1 MGSLKVIKYLC
12 LPRKKTKKS
21 FYKLTATLSNSIL
34 TIAINSKGAELISI
48 QNNLTKREYIW
59 EGNPEYWGKHSPI
72 LFPVVG
78 TLKNNAY
85 QLNGQN
91 YTLPRHGFARDCEF
105 EIISQEAH
113 KIIFSLQENTASLA
127 VYPFAFELQ
136 VSYAL
141 IENELVV
148 GYLIRNKSQSTMPFS
163 IGGHPAFALKN
174 AFTDYSLLFE
184 KEENLISYPLEND
197 LISDKTAI
205 VQLQQNELPL
215 RYSLFEKDALVF
227 KSMAS
232 KQIQLLENNVP
243 ILHFK
248 YPDFPHFGIWTK
260 VGAPFICLEPWLGY
274 ADTVAANGNLMEKEG
289 ITLLEANSE
298 KEISFSVEII

>member
-1 MGSLKVIKYLC
+1 MI
-12 LPRKKTKKS
+12 
-21 FYKLTATLSNSIL
+21 ATLSNSIL
-34 TIAINSKGAELISI
+34 SISINSKGAELISI
-48 QNNLTKREYIW
+48 QNNQTKREYIW
-59 EGNPEYWGKHSPI
+59 EGNPKYWGKHSPI
-72 LFPVVG
+72 LFPIVG

-85 QLNGQN
+85 RFNGQN
-91 YTLPRHGFARDCEF
+91 YTLPRHGFARDYEF
-105 EIISQEAH
+105 KVISQESD
-113 KIIFSLQENTASLA
+113 KVIFSLQENAATLA
-127 VYPFAFELQ
+127 VYPFDFELQ
-136 VSYAL
+136 VGYTL

-148 GYLIRNKSQSTMPFS
+148 TYLIRNKSQSTMPFS

-184 KEENLISYPLEND
+184 KEENLISYALEND

-205 VQLQQNELPL
+205 VQLQQNALPL

-227 KSMAS
+227 KNMAS

-248 YPDFPHFGIWTK
+248 YHDFPHFGLWTK
-260 VGAPFICLEPWLGY
+260 FGAPFICLEPWLGY